1 MLYVEIL
8 SPERAIY
15 KGNALSVKLP
25 GTSGSFQVLD
35 LHADLLS
42 TLDKGSIVLEV
53 PKDAH
58 TEVLETCAQFA
69 ENHWIFAISGG
80 TVEVQNNKLV
90 VLVD

>member
-42 TLDKGSIVLEV
+42 TLEKGNIALEI
-53 PKDAH
+53 PKEAN
-58 TEVLETCAQFA
+58 TEVLATYAQFA
-69 ENHWIFAISGG
+69 ENNWVFQILGG